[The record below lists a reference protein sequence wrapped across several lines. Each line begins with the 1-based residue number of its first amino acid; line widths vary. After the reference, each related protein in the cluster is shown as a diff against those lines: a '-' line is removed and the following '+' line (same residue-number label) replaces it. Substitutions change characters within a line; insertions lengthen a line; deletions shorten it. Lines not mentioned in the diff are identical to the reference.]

1 MVLKWVEN
9 PYWQYFCGEV
19 TFQHELPCDFTTLGK
34 WRKRIAAQGFED
46 LLKETIQTGLR
57 TGAVRQEDFAR
68 VNIDT
73 TVQEKSVTFPT
84 DASSYT
90 ECESSSW
97 HWHERWGLSSG
108 KRTQEKVAKLYSIKT
123 GVLGLIH
130 RWCKAGRILTLT
142 SLANGQ
148 SKTTW
153 MLFLL
158 SSFRACEG
166 VDMICILVR
175 NSCPTFGI

>member
-1 MVLKWVEN
+1 MEN

-84 DASSYT
+84 DAKLLHRMRVKIVALARALGIELRHKRYEFGVKVGVVVTQQNPFVLSAKSLPGNPFDGSYLKGKSRSRSRDVAT
-90 ECESSSW
+90 
-97 HWHERWGLSSG
+97 GSG
-108 KRTQEKVAKLYSIKT
+108 NKN
-123 GVLGLIH
+123 
-130 RWCKAGRILTLT
+130 
-142 SLANGQ
+142 SL
-148 SKTTW
+148 
-153 MLFLL
+153 
-158 SSFRACEG
+158 C
-166 VDMICILVR
+166 
-175 NSCPTFGI
+175 